1 MKIIIIIFLIFL
13 SNYIFANEENNNKVE
28 VINLY
33 ESKSLDQIVLEN
45 LNDKKEIEEEI
56 DNLNE
61 TSATETKNNEVEEK
75 EKNVKI
81 ITINCGEKIKT
92 INGYENLAEKLIK
105 NGLNRKSVIVAI
117 GGGTLGDLAGFIS
130 STVLRGLDFFLI
142 PTTLLSQVD
151 SSIGGKNG
159 INMTYGKNML
169 GTFYQPKEVLI
180 DVSVLNSLPN
190 KEIKSGYAEI
200 IKHALINDYNFFCWL
215 EKNIDKLL
223 NLNKSILE
231 KAIYKSIMIKL
242 FYVRKDEK
250 ETLLNSDSRSMLNFG
265 HTIGHAIENNYN
277 YKKFNHG
284 EAISIG
290 MITEAKISNY
300 LGLLSSN
307 ELYRI
312 LIHFKK
318 CNLKIFDKIIKEKKI
333 IKIISKDKKN
343 FNDNINFSL
352 INKIGNSIFYKKLD
366 KDKVYKI
373 LQNI

>member
-1 MKIIIIIFLIFL
+1 MQNNLFIKNKKLNTSILIKK
-13 SNYIFANEENNNKVE
+13 NYISTYVKKIANNNEKVFC
-28 VINLY
+28 VID
-33 ESKSLDQIVLEN
+33 SKI
-45 LNDKKEIEEEI
+45 
-56 DNLNE
+56 
-61 TSATETKNNEVEEK
+61 KNKFDFIK
-75 EKNVKI
+75 EKNIKMI
-81 ITINCGEKIKT
+81 SIQCGEKIKT
-92 INGYENLAEKLIK
+92 INSYKHLAEKLIK
-105 NGLNRKSVIVAI
+105 NNVNRKSVLIAI
-117 GGGTLGDLAGFIS
+117 GGGTLGDLAGFVS

-159 INMTYGKNML
+159 INTTYGKNLL

-180 DVSVLNSLPN
+180 DISVLNSLSK

-200 IKHALINDYNFFCWL
+200 IKHALINDYTFFCWL
-215 EKNIDKLL
+215 EKNINKLL

-242 FYVRKDEK
+242 FYIKKDEK
-250 ETLLNSDSRSMLNFG
+250 EKLLNNHSRAMLNFG
-265 HTIGHAIENNYN
+265 HTIGHAIESHYN

-307 ELYRI
+307 ELNRI
-312 LIHFKK
+312 IMHFKK
-318 CNLKIFDKIIKEKKI
+318 CKLKIFDRIIKEKKL

-343 FNDNINFSL
+343 FKDNINFSL
-352 INKIGNSIFYKKLD
+352 INNIGSSIFYKKLD
-366 KDKVYKI
+366 KNKVYKI
-373 LQNI
+373 LKNI

>member
-1 MKIIIIIFLIFL
+1 MQANLFIKNKKLNTSILIKR
-13 SNYIFANEENNNKVE
+13 NYILTFVKKIAKKNEKVFCVIDSKIKNKF
-28 VINLY
+28 NF
-33 ESKSLDQIVLEN
+33 
-45 LNDKKEIEEEI
+45 
-56 DNLNE
+56 
-61 TSATETKNNEVEEK
+61 EK
-75 EKNVKI
+75 EKNIKI
-81 ITINCGEKIKT
+81 ITLNCGEKIKT
-92 INGYENLAEKLIK
+92 INSYKDLAEKLIK
-105 NGLNRKSVIVAI
+105 YNVNRKSVLVAI
-117 GGGTLGDLAGFIS
+117 GGGSLGDLAGFIS

-159 INMTYGKNML
+159 INTTYGKNML
-169 GTFYQPKEVLI
+169 GTFYQPKKVLI
-180 DVSVLNSLPN
+180 DISVLNTLPN

-250 ETLLNSDSRSMLNFG
+250 ESLVNSQSRAMLNFG
-265 HTIGHAIENNYN
+265 HTIGHALESHYN

-318 CNLKIFDKIIKEKKI
+318 CKLKIFDKFIKEKKI
-333 IKIISKDKKN
+333 INIINKDKKN
-343 FNDNINFSL
+343 FNDCINFSL
-352 INKIGNSIFYKKLD
+352 INKIGSSIFYKKLD

>member
-1 MKIIIIIFLIFL
+1 MQTNFIIKDKKLNTSILIKK
-13 SNYIFANEENNNKVE
+13 NYISTFVEKIAKKNEKVFCIIDSKIKNKF
-28 VINLY
+28 NF
-33 ESKSLDQIVLEN
+33 
-45 LNDKKEIEEEI
+45 
-56 DNLNE
+56 
-61 TSATETKNNEVEEK
+61 EK

-81 ITINCGEKIKT
+81 IIINCGEKIKT

-142 PTTLLSQVD
+142 HTTLLSQVD

-215 EKNIDKLL
+215 EENINKLL

-265 HTIGHAIENNYN
+265 HTIGHAIESHYN

-312 LIHFKK
+312 LMHFKK

-333 IKIISKDKKN
+333 IKVISKDKKN
-343 FNDNINFSL
+343 FNNNINFSL
-352 INKIGNSIFYKKLD
+352 INKIGSSIFYKKLN

>member
-1 MKIIIIIFLIFL
+1 MLTNLFIKNKKLNTSILIKK
-13 SNYIFANEENNNKVE
+13 NYISTFVKKIAKENEKVFC
-28 VINLY
+28 IID
-33 ESKSLDQIVLEN
+33 SKI
-45 LNDKKEIEEEI
+45 KKKF
-56 DNLNE
+56 NF
-61 TSATETKNNEVEEK
+61 KK
-75 EKNVKI
+75 EKNIKI
-81 ITINCGEKIKT
+81 ITIECGEKIKT
-92 INGYENLAEKLIK
+92 INGYNSLAEKLIK
-105 NGLNRKSVIVAI
+105 NNVNRKSVLVAI
-117 GGGTLGDLAGFIS
+117 GGGTLGDLAGFVS

-159 INMTYGKNML
+159 INTTYGKNLL

-180 DVSVLNSLPN
+180 DISVLDSLPK

-200 IKHALINDYNFFCWL
+200 IKHALINDYVFFCWL
-215 EKNIDKLL
+215 EKNINKLL

-242 FYVRKDEK
+242 FYVIKDEK
-250 ETLLNSDSRSMLNFG
+250 ESLLNSHSRAMLNFG
-265 HTIGHAIENNYN
+265 HTIGHAIESHYD

-300 LGLLSSN
+300 LGLLSST
-307 ELYRI
+307 ELDRI
-312 LIHFKK
+312 IIHFKK
-318 CNLKIFDKIIKEKKI
+318 CKFKIFDRIIKEKKL

-343 FNDNINFSL
+343 FKNNINFSL
-352 INKIGNSIFYKKLD
+352 INKIGSSIFYKKLN

>member
-1 MKIIIIIFLIFL
+1 MQTNLSIKSRKLNTSILIKK
-13 SNYIFANEENNNKVE
+13 NYISTFVKKIAKRNEKVFCVIDSKISNK
-28 VINLY
+28 
-33 ESKSLDQIVLEN
+33 
-45 LNDKKEIEEEI
+45 LNFR
-56 DNLNE
+56 
-61 TSATETKNNEVEEK
+61 K

-81 ITINCGEKIKT
+81 ITIHCGEKIKT
-92 INGYENLAEKLIK
+92 INGYKKLAEKLIK
-105 NGLNRKSVIVAI
+105 NNINRKSVVVAI
-117 GGGTLGDLAGFIS
+117 GGGTLGDLVGFVS

-159 INMTYGKNML
+159 INMNYGKNLL

-180 DVSVLNSLPN
+180 DISVLNSLPK
-190 KEIKSGYAEI
+190 KEVKSGYAEI
-200 IKHALINDYNFFCWL
+200 LKHALINNYMFFCWL
-215 EKNIDKLL
+215 EKNINKLL
-223 NLNKSILE
+223 NLNKSFLE

-250 ETLLNSDSRSMLNFG
+250 ESLLNSNSRAMLNFG
-265 HTIGHAIENNYN
+265 HTIGHAIESHYN

-300 LGLLSSN
+300 LGLLSSD
-307 ELYRI
+307 ELNRI
-312 LIHFKK
+312 IKHFKK
-318 CNLKIFDKIIKEKKI
+318 SRLKIFDGILKEKKL

-343 FNDNINFSL
+343 FKENINFSL
-352 INKIGNSIFYKKLD
+352 IDKIGSSVFYKKLN

-373 LQNI
+373 LQNM

>member
-1 MKIIIIIFLIFL
+1 MQTNLFIKNKKLNTSILIKKNYIPTFVKKIAKKNEMVFCVIDSKIKNKFNFRKEKNIKIIIIH
-13 SNYIFANEENNNKVE
+13 
-28 VINLY
+28 
-33 ESKSLDQIVLEN
+33 
-45 LNDKKEIEEEI
+45 
-56 DNLNE
+56 
-61 TSATETKNNEVEEK
+61 
-75 EKNVKI
+75 
-81 ITINCGEKIKT
+81 CGEKIKT
-92 INGYENLAEKLIK
+92 IDGYKYLAEKLIE
-105 NGLNRKSVIVAI
+105 NNINRKSVIVAI
-117 GGGTLGDLAGFIS
+117 GGGTLGDLAGFVS

-159 INMTYGKNML
+159 INTTYGKNLL

-180 DVSVLNSLPN
+180 DISVLNSLSK

-200 IKHALINDYNFFCWL
+200 IKHALINDYIFFCWL
-215 EKNIDKLL
+215 EKNINKLL

-250 ETLLNSDSRSMLNFG
+250 ESLLNSHSRAMLNFG
-265 HTIGHAIENNYN
+265 HTIGHAIESNYN

-300 LGLLSSN
+300 LGLLSSD
-307 ELYRI
+307 ELDRI
-312 LIHFKK
+312 VIHFKK
-318 CNLKIFDKIIKEKKI
+318 CKLKIFDKIIKEKKL

-343 FNDNINFSL
+343 FKDNINFSL
-352 INKIGNSIFYKKLD
+352 INNIGSSIFYKKLD

>member
-1 MKIIIIIFLIFL
+1 MQNNFFIKNKKLNTSILIKK
-13 SNYIFANEENNNKVE
+13 NYISTFVNKIAKENEKVFCVIDSKIKNKF
-28 VINLY
+28 NF
-33 ESKSLDQIVLEN
+33 K
-45 LNDKKEIEEEI
+45 
-56 DNLNE
+56 
-61 TSATETKNNEVEEK
+61 K
-75 EKNVKI
+75 EKNIKI
-81 ITINCGEKIKT
+81 ITIKCGEKIKT
-92 INGYENLAEKLIK
+92 INGYKNLAEKLIK
-105 NGLNRKSVIVAI
+105 NNVNRKSVLVAI
-117 GGGTLGDLAGFIS
+117 GGGTLGDLAGFVS

-180 DVSVLNSLPN
+180 DISVLNSLPN

-242 FYVRKDEK
+242 LYVRKDEK
-250 ETLLNSDSRSMLNFG
+250 ESLLNSHSRAMLNFG
-265 HTIGHAIENNYN
+265 HTIGHAIESNYN

-307 ELYRI
+307 ELHRI

-352 INKIGNSIFYKKLD
+352 INKIGSSIFYRKLD

>member
-1 MKIIIIIFLIFL
+1 MSTNLLIKNKKL
-13 SNYIFANEENNNKVE
+13 NTSILIKKNYISTFVKNIAKKNEKVFCVIDSKIKNKF
-28 VINLY
+28 NL
-33 ESKSLDQIVLEN
+33 V
-45 LNDKKEIEEEI
+45 
-56 DNLNE
+56 
-61 TSATETKNNEVEEK
+61 K
-75 EKNVKI
+75 EKNIKI
-81 ITINCGEKIKT
+81 ITIECGEKIKT
-92 INGYENLAEKLIK
+92 INGYKDLAEKLIK
-105 NGLNRKSVIVAI
+105 NNINRKSVLVAI
-117 GGGTLGDLAGFIS
+117 GGGTLGDLAGFVS

-159 INMTYGKNML
+159 INTTYGKNML

-180 DVSVLNSLPN
+180 DISVLNTLPN

-250 ETLLNSDSRSMLNFG
+250 ETLINSQSRAMLNFG
-265 HTIGHAIENNYN
+265 HTIGHAIESHYN
-277 YKKFNHG
+277 YKKYNHG

-318 CNLKIFDKIIKEKKI
+318 CKLKIFDKFIKEKKI
-333 IKIISKDKKN
+333 INLINKDKKN
-343 FNDNINFSL
+343 FNDSINFSL
-352 INKIGNSIFYKKLD
+352 INKIGSSIFYKKLD